1 MAAPSGTV
9 WGSVVGSYGRIGIY
23 TGISSTD
30 TTTTLTVQI
39 WFWSKYSVSDTK
51 NNLYFDNLA
60 SSGSAST
67 NKGSVSISTTVDS
80 GGGWSS
86 SNQKKLASY
95 SFSYT
100 RGTAAVTRYLYARL
114 DGVDRVGGKMYASTT
129 ISIPKLA
136 SYTIAY
142 NANGGSGAP
151 SSQTKYYGK
160 NITLSSTKPT
170 RTGYTFKGWG
180 TSASDTSVNYAA
192 GATYSANAGIT
203 LYAIWTAIT
212 YTVSYN
218 ANGGSGAPG
227 NQTKT
232 YGKDLALSS
241 TKPTRTNYN
250 FKGWGT
256 SASATTVSFA
266 PGAKY
271 TANAAITLYA
281 IWEIAYIKP
290 RITGFTTVRCDAD
303 GNSTE
308 EGTYVKVGFSWATDK
323 TVTSIIIEWKNS
335 SESDWSSASVT
346 GSGTS
351 GSVSQIVGNG
361 AVDTEVAYTFQVT
374 VADGSGSSTA
384 SRTVNS
390 TLFPID
396 VLSGGNGVAFG
407 KVADTGGYADFN
419 FKAKLRQRAESIF
432 TDVALVHEHPTTGY
446 KVGYGVGEG
455 GYNRGI
461 YDYVLNAWLIYAD
474 QNGDVCVNANG
485 ITQLRLGDDGY
496 AYLRKTDGSAGS
508 HLYLGKY
515 RAGVYEDPNSS
526 YGKVNFRYQTS
537 AGSAWSYTSVKDI
550 MANNTLWSGALY
562 MSADH
567 TCTLS
572 ANVSDQTN
580 GIVLIWSWYDSSI
593 AAAKNQDFM
602 TVFVPKAFVS
612 LYNGCGIWCVNPHM
626 AMAKYV
632 YISTTNVKGNSMNTV
647 TTDTNNVKRT
657 NNKNFVLRAVIGV

>member
-9 WGSVVGSYGRIGIY
+9 WGSVVGSYGKIGIY
-23 TGISSTD
+23 TSVSSNN
-30 TTTTLTVQI
+30 TTTSVTVEI
-39 WFWSKYSVSDTK
+39 WFASKYSVSDTK

-67 NKGSVSISTTVDS
+67 NKGSVSIRTTVDS

-160 NITLSSTKPT
+160 NITLSSAKPT

-180 TSASDTSVNYAA
+180 ISASDTSVDYAA

-232 YGKDLALSS
+232 YGKDLTLSS

-256 SASATTVSFA
+256 SASATTVSYA

-308 EGTYVKVGFSWATDK
+308 EGTSVKVGFSWATDK
-323 TVTSIIIEWKNS
+323 EVTSIKIEWKNS

-361 AVDTEVAYTFQVT
+361 AVDTEVAYTFRITVT
-374 VADGSGSSTA
+374 DGSGSNTA

-407 KVADTGGYADFN
+407 KVADLAGYADFN
-419 FKAKLRQRAESIF
+419 FKAKLRQRVESIF

-461 YDYVLNAWLIYAD
+461 YDYILNAWLIYAD
-474 QNGDVCVNANG
+474 QNGDVRVNARG
-485 ITQLRLGDDGY
+485 ITQLSLTNDGY
-496 AYLRKTDGSAGS
+496 AYLRKTDGSVGS
-508 HLYLGKY
+508 HLFLGKY
-515 RAGVYEDPNSS
+515 GAGIYEDPDSS

-537 AGSAWSYTSVKDI
+537 SGSSWHYTNIADI
-550 MANNTLWSGALY
+550 MANNTLWSGAY
-562 MSADH
+562 HMDADQ
-567 TCTLS
+567 TVTLNS
-572 ANVSDQTN
+572 GISGQTN
-580 GIVLIWSWYDSSI
+580 GVVLIWSYYDNANS
-593 AAAKNQDFM
+593 AAKNQDFM
-602 TVFVPKAFVS
+602 TVFVPKKFVNF
-612 LYNGCGIWCVNPHM
+612 YNGCGIWCTSARQ
-626 AMAKYV
+626 AMSKYV
-632 YISTTNVKGNSMNTV
+632 YIANTTIKGHVNNTT
-647 TTDTNNVKRT
+647 TTDVNGVKRT
-657 NNKNFVLRAVIGV
+657 NNLNFVLRSVIGV

>member
-9 WGSVVGSYGRIGIY
+9 WGSVVGSYGKIGIY
-23 TGISSTD
+23 TSISSNN
-30 TTTTLTVQI
+30 TTSSVTVEV
-39 WFWSKYSVSDTK
+39 WFASKYSVSDTN

-67 NKGSVSISTTVDS
+67 NKGSVSIRTTVDS

-86 SNQKKLASY
+86 SNQKKLATY

-100 RGTAAVTRYLYARL
+100 RGTSAVTRYLYARL

-170 RTGYTFKGWG
+170 RTGYAFKGWG
-180 TSASDTSVNYAA
+180 TSASDTSVDYAA

-256 SASATTVSFA
+256 SASATTVSYA

-290 RITGFTTVRCDAD
+290 RITGFTTVRCDSD
-303 GNSTE
+303 GNRTE

-323 TVTSIIIEWKNS
+323 EVTSIKIEWKNS
-335 SESDWSSASVT
+335 SESDWASASAT

-351 GSVSQIVGNG
+351 GIVSQIVGNG
-361 AVDTEVAYTFQVT
+361 AVDTEVAYTFRIT

-396 VLSGGNGVAFG
+396 VLFGGNGVSFG
-407 KVADTGGYADFN
+407 KVADLAGYADFN
-419 FKAKLRQRAESIF
+419 FKAKLRQRAESIY
-432 TDVALVHEHPTTGY
+432 TDMALVHEHPTTGC

-461 YDYVLNAWLIYAD
+461 YDYVLNAWLIYAN
-474 QNGDVCVNANG
+474 QNGDVLVNARG
-485 ITQLRLGDDGY
+485 ITQLSLTNDGY
-496 AYLRKTDGSAGS
+496 AYLRKTDGSVGS

-515 RAGVYEDPNSS
+515 RAGMYEDPNSS

-537 AGSAWSYTSVKDI
+537 AGSSWSYTNIADI
-550 MANNTLWSGALY
+550 MTNNMLWSGASH
-562 MSADH
+562 MNSGQSI
-567 TCTLS
+567 TLS
-572 ANVSDQTN
+572 AGISSQTN
-580 GIVLIWSWYDSSI
+580 GIVLIWSYYDNTNS
-593 AAAKNQDFM
+593 AVKNQDFM
-602 TVFVPKAFVS
+602 TVFVPKAFVGV
-612 LYNGCGIWCVNPHM
+612 YGGCGIWCINPYI
-626 AMAKYV
+626 AVSKYV
-632 YISTTNVKGNSMNTV
+632 YISNTTIKGN
-647 TTDTNNVKRT
+647 TNNTSTADRNGAKNT
-657 NNKNFVLRAVIGV
+657 NNLNYVLRNVIGV

>member
-9 WGSVVGSYGRIGIY
+9 WGSVVGSYGKIGIY
-23 TGISSTD
+23 TSISSNN
-30 TTTTLTVQI
+30 TTTSVTVEI
-39 WFWSKYSVSDTK
+39 WFASKYSVSDTN

-67 NKGSVSISTTVDS
+67 NKGSVSIRTTVDS

-180 TSASDTSVNYAA
+180 TSSGDATVNYAA
-192 GATYSANAGIT
+192 GATYSENAGIT
-203 LYAIWTAIT
+203 LYAIWSANT

-227 NQTKT
+227 NQAKT
-232 YGKDLALSS
+232 YGKDLTLSS

-256 SASATTVSFA
+256 SASATTVSYA
-266 PGAKY
+266 AGAKY

-323 TVTSIIIEWKNS
+323 EITSIKIEWKNS

-374 VADGSGSSTA
+374 VADGSGSNTA

-396 VLSGGNGVAFG
+396 VLSGGNGVSFG
-407 KVADTGGYADFN
+407 KVADLAEYADFN
-419 FKAKLRQRAESIF
+419 FKAKLRQRAESIY
-432 TDVALVHEHPTTGY
+432 TDVALVHEHPTTGC

-461 YDYVLNAWLIYAD
+461 YDYVLNAWLVYAD
-474 QNGDVCVNANG
+474 QNGDVRVNARG
-485 ITQLRLGDDGY
+485 ITQLSLTNNGY
-496 AYLRKTDGSAGS
+496 AYLRKTDGSVGS
-508 HLYLGKY
+508 HLFLGKY
-515 RAGVYEDPNSS
+515 GAGIYEDPGSS

-537 AGSAWSYTSVKDI
+537 SGSSWSYTNVADI
-550 MANNTLWSGALY
+550 MANNTLWSGAY
-562 MSADH
+562 HMDADQ
-567 TCTLS
+567 TVTLNS
-572 ANVSDQTN
+572 GISGQTN
-580 GIVLIWSWYDSSI
+580 GVVLIWSYYDNANS
-593 AAAKNQDFM
+593 AAKNQDFM
-602 TVFVPKAFVS
+602 TVFVPKKFVN
-612 LYNGCGIWCVNPHM
+612 LYNGCGIWCTSARQ
-626 AMAKYV
+626 AMSKYV
-632 YISTTNVKGNSMNTV
+632 YIANTTIKGHVNNTT
-647 TTDTNNVKRT
+647 TTDVNGVKRT
-657 NNKNFVLRAVIGV
+657 NNLNFVLRSVIGV